1 MVKKQQ
7 NTRSILFALSVRSI
21 SGKGGRLLE
30 AGRLFSGYVPNQINM
45 VISRII
51 LEGYQGAYYLRAA
64 GSICPNLG
72 TFNNFDKNQHRDYL
86 TTEPIRLAGIPE
98 SRCRDTS
105 SSVGNFPC
113 KHKS

>member
-7 NTRSILFALSVRSI
+7 NTWSILFALSVRSI

-51 LEGYQGAYYLRAA
+51 LEGYQGAYYLRAV
-64 GSICPNLG
+64 GSICPPLG
-72 TFNNFDKNQHRDYL
+72 TFNNSTKINVVITWQ
-86 TTEPIRLAGIPE
+86 PSQSG
-98 SRCRDTS
+98 
-105 SSVGNFPC
+105 
-113 KHKS
+113 

>member
-7 NTRSILFALSVRSI
+7 NTWSILFALSVRSI
-21 SGKGGRLLE
+21 SGKD
-30 AGRLFSGYVPNQINM
+30 GRLFSGYVPNQINM

-72 TFNNFDKNQHRDYL
+72 TFNNSTKINVVI
-86 TTEPIRLAGIPE
+86 T
-98 SRCRDTS
+98 
-105 SSVGNFPC
+105 
-113 KHKS
+113 